1 MSTALARLALS
12 VGLAVTTACTA
23 SAPYGFHRATAA
35 PFPERNMLGEAE
47 ISRAHVATAYD
58 AITRLR
64 PSLISWQ
71 RALLSNEPRLVYVDG
86 MLLGGVEWLQMIP
99 ATDIHEIRLV
109 TMTNGQSMIPL
120 TNPGGAIL
128 ITTKLG
134 PVHPATD
141 DRWR

>member
-1 MSTALARLALS
+1 MSTALARLTLS
-12 VGLAVTTACTA
+12 LGLAVTTACTA

-35 PFPERNMLGEAE
+35 PFPDRNMLGEAE

-58 AITRLR
+58 AIMALR
-64 PSLISWQ
+64 PRLINWQ

-134 PVHPATD
+134 PVHPAVD
-141 DRWR
+141 DGGR